1 MPDRIGSETMDYT
14 NPDVKRMVNIILEN
28 DLEMVL
34 TRDEVLASVENYS
47 ELVEW
52 AVKSWNN
59 AQEVVYGI

>member
-1 MPDRIGSETMDYT
+1 MDYT